1 MRTYNMYKILC
12 IVVLLFSFQIGYAQK
27 DREVSINFENESL
40 ASALNKIEDQFSIQ
54 LFYAENWIPEKR
66 INKSYLNSDLETI
79 LNDLFQDTLINYY
92 FLNDK
97 EIILTQNS
105 IIYNELPEGF
115 FPEPSEVITND
126 SNDEEIN
133 AEGPVFYN
141 NAQQNTEIETV
152 RIGKENLNNRQR
164 SYMLRGKVTDKKT
177 GEPITNLA
185 IVLDGTGTGT
195 STDID
200 GNYEIRLRPGMN
212 MIRTKSLNAENV
224 QKRVIIYNSG
234 ILNFSLS
241 ENLEQLGE
249 VQIVSNADKNIDNVN
264 AGQEQIDVENI
275 KNIPLVLGERDI
287 MKVAVTLPGISTT
300 GEGSSGFNVR
310 GGKSDQNLILL
321 DDAVMYNPAHFFGI
335 FSAINPFTSGE
346 VNIYKGNIP
355 AKFGGRLSSVF
366 DIKTKDAN
374 TEEFQ
379 GEASIGPVTSNLA
392 IQLPVVKDKAGLMVG
407 GRSTYSDWILRS
419 IDEESLNNSS
429 AFFYD
434 GIIKYNHKITD
445 NDELRATGYI
455 SKDKFSITS
464 DSVYSYENRLLT
476 LHYNHRFNDR
486 NRGELI
492 LTNSDYKFN
501 IDYENNLADNFESG
515 YRINETELKLDM
527 THILNS
533 QHQFN
538 YGISSKLY
546 GIDPGEIS
554 PLGDN
559 SDILAISLQKERGL
573 ESAVY
578 FSDDFEVSEKLL
590 LSAGFRFSTFSALG
604 ESNVNIYAEGLPEN
618 RSTVVDTVSFGNFE
632 NIKTYGG
639 PEVRLSGRYY
649 LLEDLSVKASYN
661 NTIQYIHTLSNN
673 TTVSPTDT
681 YRLSGYHLEPQRA
694 QQFSLGLFKN
704 FDGNNIETSVEG
716 YYKTSTNTL
725 DFKTGADLFL
735 NENIE
740 TETIQGDGK
749 SYGVELL
756 LKKNS
761 GDFNGWIG
769 YTYSRSFL
777 KLDGDFREER
787 VNDGEFFPSNFDK
800 PHDFSFVGNYK
811 LTQRFSFS
819 ANFVYQTG
827 RPITYPVG
835 QYTYSGTEY
844 VLYSDRNQFRIPDY
858 YRLDLSV
865 NLEGNHKLIK
875 LGHTFWNFSVY
886 NVLGRNNPYSVYFVT
901 KDGEVEGRQSSIF
914 SVPVPTVSFNFQF

>member
-1 MRTYNMYKILC
+1 MYKILC
-12 IVVLLFSFQIGYAQK
+12 ILVLFLVMQTGFAQEEK
-27 DREVSINFENESL
+27 RATINFENESL
-40 ASALNKIEDQFSIQ
+40 KTALDKVEMTFGVKI
-54 LFYAENWIPEKR
+54 FYSENWIPKKTITKNYSNE
-66 INKSYLNSDLETI
+66 NLETI
-79 LNDLFQDTLINYY
+79 LNDLFQETLLNYY
-92 FLNDK
+92 QLDDK
-97 EIILTQNS
+97 EVILTQNS
-105 IIYNELPEGF
+105 IIYDELPEGF
-115 FPEPSEVITND
+115 FPDPEIEETRPVSTEEVA
-126 SNDEEIN
+126 

-141 NAQQNTEIETV
+141 NANQNSEIETV
-152 RIGKENLNNRQR
+152 RIGKENAGNRQR
-164 SYMLRGKVTDKKT
+164 SYLLSGKVLDKKT
-177 GEPITNLA
+177 GEPISNLA

-200 GNYEIRLRPGMN
+200 GNYELRLRPGMN
-212 MIRTKSLNAENV
+212 IIRTKSLTSENV

-234 ILNFSLS
+234 ILNLNLS

-249 VQIVSNADKNIDNVN
+249 VQISSNADKNIDNAN

-392 IQLPVVKDKAGLMVG
+392 IQLPIVKEKAGLMIG

-434 GIIKYNHKITD
+434 GIIKYNHKISE
-445 NDELRATGYI
+445 NDELRATGYM

-464 DSVYSYENRLLT
+464 DSIYSYENRLLT

-486 NRGELI
+486 NRGQLI

-515 YRINETELKLDM
+515 YQINETEVKFDM

-546 GIDPGEIS
+546 GIDPGEIK
-554 PLGDN
+554 PIGDN
-559 SDILAISLQKERGL
+559 SDILPITLQKERGL

-578 FSDDFEVSEKLL
+578 FSDEFEVSERLL

-604 ESNVNIYAEGLPEN
+604 DSNVNIYAEGVPEN
-618 RSTVVDTVSFGNFE
+618 RNSVIDTASFGNFE
-632 NIKTYGG
+632 AIKTYGG

-649 LLEDLSVKASYN
+649 LLDDLSVKASYN

-704 FDGNNIETSVEG
+704 FDSNVIETSIEG
-716 YYKTSTNTL
+716 YYKTSSNTL

-740 TETIQGDGK
+740 TETIQGEGK
-749 SYGVELL
+749 SYGVEVLL
-756 LKKNS
+756 RKNS

-777 KLDGDFREER
+777 KLDGEYREER

-914 SVPVPTVSFNFQF
+914 SVPIPTVSFNFQF